1 MIFVCCENFFPFKI
15 WYCIGIYISIESE
28 SMTDSTYMHREIAD
42 IPAAVARLTAQGQ
55 LQEVAQALR
64 QADPSF
70 LTTVARGSSDHAA
83 TYLKYVSELVLGL
96 PVASLGPSVAS
107 VYGAKLRLAGSAC
120 IAISQSGQSPDI
132 RAMAQTAG
140 QGGAITISI
149 TNEPSSPLAMQS
161 DHVINICAG
170 VEKSVAATKTFVT
183 SAVAGLALVAHWQQ
197 DKALLAALEALPAKL
212 EAAIK
217 HDWPQLR
224 AALKGHDSLLVLGRG
239 PSFAMANEAA
249 LKFKETCQI
258 HAESYSSA
266 EVLHGPVSI
275 IESGFPVLVLAAR
288 DAAENATLEA
298 AAAMT
303 QSGAQ
308 VFITSTGAPAGQ
320 QLAFTATGHP
330 LTDPLALI
338 VSFYSFIERL
348 ARARGINP
356 DTPRN
361 LKKVTETV

>member
-1 MIFVCCENFFPFKI
+1 MPN
-15 WYCIGIYISIESE
+15 
-28 SMTDSTYMHREIAD
+28 STFMHREIAD
-42 IPAAVARLTAQGQ
+42 IPAAVARLCGQ
-55 LQEVAQALR
+55 KRLPELAHTLR
-64 QADPSF
+64 AANPHF
-70 LTTVARGSSDHAA
+70 LCTVARGSSDHAA
-83 TYLKYVSELVLGL
+83 TYLKYVSELVMGL

-107 VYGAKLRLAGSAC
+107 VYGAKLRLQHSAC

-132 RAMAQTAG
+132 RAMAQTASD
-140 QGGAITISI
+140 GGARTIAI
-149 TNEPSSPLAMQS
+149 TNEPGSPLAAQS
-161 DHVINICAG
+161 DHVIDICAG
-170 VEKSVAATKTFVT
+170 VEQSVAATKTFVT

-197 DKALLAALEALPAKL
+197 DKALLAALEALPEKL
-212 EAAIK
+212 ETAISY
-217 HDWPQLR
+217 DWPSLR
-224 AALKGHDSLLVLGRG
+224 AALKGQDSLLVLGRG

-298 AAAMT
+298 AAAMAL
-303 QSGAQ
+303 SGAQ

-348 ARARGINP
+348 ARERGINP

>member
-1 MIFVCCENFFPFKI
+1 
-15 WYCIGIYISIESE
+15 
-28 SMTDSTYMHREIAD
+28 MTVSTFMRQEIID
-42 IPAAVARLTAQGQ
+42 IPAAVKTLTCHEQ
-55 LQEVAQALR
+55 LEEVASALR
-64 QADPSF
+64 LAEPRFIS
-70 LTTVARGSSDHAA
+70 TVARGSSDHAA

-107 VYGAKLRLAGSAC
+107 VFGAKLKLADSLC

-132 RAMAQTAG
+132 RAMARTA
-140 QGGAITISI
+140 QEGGAKTVAI
-149 TNEPSSPLAMQS
+149 TNEPSSPLAVQS

-183 SAVAGLALVAHWQQ
+183 SAVAGLALVAHWKQ
-197 DKALLAALEALPAKL
+197 DKALLGALATLPEKL
-212 EAAIK
+212 EAAIA
-217 HDWPQLR
+217 HDWPSLR
-224 AALKGHDSLLVLGRG
+224 QALHGRDSLLVLGRG
-239 PSFAMANEAA
+239 PGFAMANEAA

-275 IESGFPVLVLAAR
+275 IEPGFPVLALASR
-288 DAAENATLEA
+288 DAAEPAVLEVA
-298 AAAMT
+298 KAMADI
-303 QSGAQ
+303 GAD
-308 VFITSTGAPAGQ
+308 VFVTSDHVNPAQRLGF
-320 QLAFTATGHP
+320 AATGHP

-348 ARARGINP
+348 ARERGINP

-361 LKKVTETV
+361 LKKVTETI